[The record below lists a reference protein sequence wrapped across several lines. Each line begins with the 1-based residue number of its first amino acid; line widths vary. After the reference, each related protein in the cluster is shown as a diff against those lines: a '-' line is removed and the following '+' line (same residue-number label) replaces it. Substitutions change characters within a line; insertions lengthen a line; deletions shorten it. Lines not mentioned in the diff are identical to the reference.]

1 MTSLTKK
8 ILIIGAGAVGGYYG
22 AKLTQA
28 GEDVTF
34 LARGK
39 TLEALQKKPLKIK
52 SYQGDFQVPVSA
64 VASLDG
70 LESPDL
76 ILIAVKCYDTDLILK
91 QIQPLVSSHTTLL
104 SLQNG
109 VENEIKMSTT
119 FSPQQTIG
127 GVCYIGSETLEPGL
141 ILHNANGS
149 IAIGEL
155 DGAITPR
162 IQSLTEMFQK
172 AQIDVRPS
180 DNIWKNLWIKL
191 GWNASFNQV
200 CTIARTDV
208 GHVLDDPHLLEL
220 IKKTYREVFAMA
232 RGHQVDI
239 DDSVIEASLMFSQKD
254 LRSVRPSMLQDFEN
268 HRQLEHETF
277 SGFLS
282 REGKRLN
289 IPTPINDTFYDFLS
303 FLNPK
308 KSS

>member
-1 MTSLTKK
+1 M
-8 ILIIGAGAVGGYYG
+8 
-22 AKLTQA
+22 
-28 GEDVTF
+28 
-34 LARGK
+34 
-39 TLEALQKKPLKIK
+39 EALQKKPLKIK

-289 IPTPINDTFYDFLS
+289 IPTPINDTFYEFLS